1 MALQSDKL
9 RLLRRIPEIRFEE
22 ELRGYSKQQVD
33 RVLENLA
40 PLADEIEGLQNR
52 LAEAETRAASA
63 EARLIEHGGREADL
77 APIAPPAVAPLPAT
91 PADFDETLRNTLL
104 LAQRTA
110 DETVRR
116 ANDDAARITGSA
128 STEAEQTLASS
139 RAEAAQLDADIR
151 ARRAELLADVDA
163 ERNELLGEI
172 KAAAEARRQ
181 SIEAEL
187 SQIEGAER
195 AELLS
200 QIEDLQG
207 IRSMLVDDVEL
218 LERHLEVRRDAVRAV
233 VAEISSVIDEPERL
247 RADGPGLATI
257 PEVSNPGVGNSEVR
271 FSAPLLDDLAAESFG
286 SDVETGTAI
295 ESAFVEDLREPAVDE
310 FLLAPSPDSFLAA
323 PVFADPDLVTQ
334 EVSAVRVA
342 DDNLA
347 AGSDVRPS
355 DFGGFTDQVAEDAGI
370 VSFDDTELDSP
381 EPDSPEP
388 DSHGFDSHGFDS
400 HGFDSTGLRNSAAT
414 TSFDE
419 DPFAEG
425 NREASASSGKPVG
438 RPTWADSV
446 PDAKDAP
453 APVLGVP
460 ISSAVAT
467 AMATSGATP
476 PPPAVQDPFLDQ
488 LRRATSEGLG
498 SDDDALDRFL
508 EGDPDADRRGGGW
521 FGRRK

>member
-40 PLADEIEGLQNR
+40 PLADEIEALQNR

-128 STEAEQTLASS
+128 ATEAEQTLAAA
-139 RAEAAQLDADIR
+139 RAEAAQLDADIH

-163 ERNELLGEI
+163 ERNEMLGEI

-181 SIEAEL
+181 AIEAEL
-187 SQIEGAER
+187 TQTEGAER

-207 IRSMLVDDVEL
+207 IRAMLVDDVEL
-218 LERHLEVRRDAVRAV
+218 LERHLDVRREAVRSV
-233 VAEISSVIDEPERL
+233 VAEISAVIDEPERL
-247 RADGPGLATI
+247 RADGPGLSSI
-257 PEVSNPGVGNSEVR
+257 PEVSMERIGSSEVR
-271 FSAPLLDDLAAESFG
+271 LTAPLLDELATERSVADVPAG
-286 SDVETGTAI
+286 SAH
-295 ESAFVEDLREPAVDE
+295 ESAFVDDLREPAVDE
-310 FLLAPSPDSFLAA
+310 FVLDPSADSFLAA
-323 PVFADPDLVTQ
+323 PVFADPDLATQ

-342 DDNLA
+342 DDFRPE
-347 AGSDVRPS
+347 SDVRPS
-355 DFGGFTDQVAEDAGI
+355 DFGAFTDQVAEDAGI
-370 VSFDDTELDSP
+370 LAFDGAG
-381 EPDSPEP
+381 PDNA
-388 DSHGFDSHGFDS
+388 GFESS
-400 HGFDSTGLRNSAAT
+400 GFDSTGFENNDFDNRAST

-419 DPFAEG
+419 DPFADG
-425 NREASASSGKPVG
+425 DRDPSAAPKPVG

-446 PDAKDAP
+446 PDVKDAP
-453 APVLGVP
+453 APELGVP
-460 ISSAVAT
+460 LSSAVAT
-467 AMATSGATP
+467 AMAASGTNP

-488 LRRATSEGLG
+488 LRRATSEAIGA
-498 SDDDALDRFL
+498 DDDALDRFL